1 MDVDVGRVAGEESQS
16 TLSQLLN
23 QSHSLTAHLGNRND
37 LPHIQLG
44 LDQIESQTRRLLRHQ
59 SVGPSSGARAS
70 VGAGGYGG
78 DGVASNDKAA
88 YFLAS
93 AGIDAASLGASIAR
107 INTSRAFEPLSP
119 IYDTDIDAY
128 LKHSH
133 EQLLLS
139 SIEEGR
145 RETQKDFAVAM
156 SRGLARDWS
165 RQRARALEEMGGYS
179 SGLSAFASDELATG
193 SRAGQAGATRSLTSN
208 AGSSTRL
215 HGRMMKYDE
224 KIRLINHARSQSRPV
239 PVVALLGSAVSL
251 PQSSI
256 AGDLSSSASQ
266 TASALSD
273 TWKALSLVVGEEPTG
288 GSDAFDGP
296 AIRARQYALAYTDE
310 KQWNESGGQELRR
323 KIATGARRFLQHQF
337 DQHIDE
343 VIALNPVKAQLGGV
357 PSVRNRVTAFIRVIH
372 QDREGRWDPDLEL
385 VNTAQGLLPLW
396 AIIFHLLRTG
406 NEHAALDIITENDEA
421 IQRTGGSAGGTSLV
435 AYFKAW
441 MDSPE
446 RLLPKSLR
454 DRIVSSYNATFRG
467 GVLSSGSSDGYK
479 QGLYRLLGRIDIH
492 KRFPVVLTRSTE
504 NWLWV
509 QLSLIR
515 DLDSSSP
522 FATQDEENGDGYG
535 LVQLGNKLLGFGEKH
550 FDPKGARPLHYFQ
563 ILLLSGQFEQAVA
576 FLYSRPQHQVDA
588 VQFAAALSY
597 YGLLRVPSQAHTSA
611 TDLLTIQGTEPNRKA
626 HLDFAKLVERYVRSF
641 ARSDARSAFEY
652 IALVCLNE
660 DAPKPA
666 GPQQV
671 KRCHELIRG
680 LVLESRQYFDL
691 LGEIRNDGT
700 KAPGLIERNLSLIG
714 LSDSRQFLQDI
725 VCEAASQSD
734 REHRVRDAIL
744 LYNLAEEYNTV
755 IEVLNRDLGVTLFE
769 VSPLPASSQ
778 TLEVG
783 AGRKTMA
790 AADPGLAD
798 AMDTAQ
804 LAKAIVANYE
814 RQEHILR
821 SINPAK
827 RETIK
832 VLLALKD
839 AVNLFHAGELEK
851 SLNTVESLDLI
862 PLSKTDAVSITR
874 QAEKFREISPHIS
887 KNVSNIL
894 LLVMETLYKLHEGL
908 IKSSALAPG
917 TGGTAAAAAA
927 AAVAGERSN
936 ANLPRI
942 KELRAKARAL
952 MVYAGSLRLRI
963 EQSVFAQLTRLD
975 VFIH

>member
-1 MDVDVGRVAGEESQS
+1 MQRRAPPKPRSGKQDRASSPQSTVPFTTIPIFAHKFACASLCCAIFLFSDPLLEQEQLSARMDVDVGRVTGEESQS

-119 IYDTDIDAY
+119 IYDTDIDSY

-179 SGLSAFASDELATG
+179 SGLNAFASDQLATG

-273 TWKALSLVVGEEPTG
+273 TWNALSLVVGEEPTG
-288 GSDAFDGP
+288 GSDAFNGP

-310 KQWNESGGQELRR
+310 KQWNESGGRELRR

-492 KRFPVVLTRSTE
+492 KRFPAVLTRSTE

-522 FATQDEENGDGYG
+522 LAAQDEENGEGYG

-563 ILLLSGQFEQAVA
+563 ILLLSGQFEQ
-576 FLYSRPQHQVDA
+576 
-588 VQFAAALSY
+588 
-597 YGLLRVPSQAHTSA
+597 
-611 TDLLTIQGTEPNRKA
+611 
-626 HLDFAKLVERYVRSF
+626 LVERYVRSF

-755 IEVLNRDLGVTLFE
+755 IEVLNRDLGATLFE
-769 VSPLPASSQ
+769 ISPLPASSQ

-783 AGRKTMA
+783 AGRKTIA
-790 AADPGLAD
+790 AADSGLAD

-814 RQEHILR
+814 RQEYILR

-874 QAEKFREISPHIS
+874 QAEKFREVSPHIS

-917 TGGTAAAAAA
+917 TGGTAATA